1 MSSIVPL
8 LWTNWYL
15 IIWPQSEGSGTGFPG
30 VLISDSNSDLL
41 ISHLHDSD
49 FSLADFLSLLATH
62 SVNDSS
68 NPRRACARVTLLCV
82 CPSVT
87 ALAAS
92 ASAYT

>member
-8 LWTNWYL
+8 LWTNWYLAVL

-49 FSLADFLSLLATH
+49 FSLADFLSLVRLLATH

-68 NPRRACARVTLLCV
+68 NPRRACARVTVVALLCV
-82 CPSVT
+82 CPSVP
-87 ALAAS
+87 L
-92 ASAYT
+92 